1 MNDQVQEEYTITI
14 DRLSAIPPQE
24 ILFIDIRDEDS
35 WQHGTIPG
43 AVHIPSGQILAS
55 SGHSL
60 EQLLPSGPDTD
71 HRKLILHTVFP
82 AAIMNG
88 FCIVSAA
95 KTLSLINAAW
105 I

>member
-55 SGHSL
+55 SPIVTS
-60 EQLLPSGPDTD
+60 
-71 HRKLILHTVFP
+71 P
-82 AAIMNG
+82 ATNAPGAMNADGAIRGERPRNIAICSSKVMG
-88 FCIVSAA
+88 VMISAGA
-95 KTLSLINAAW
+95 RACTPR
-105 I
+105 